1 MTTVVY
7 YNHESGD
14 LSYEQFDTAEEAAEW
29 AQTNDFKAIFIEGA
43 LHQVFDH
50 T

>member
-7 YNHESGD
+7 YNHDGGD
-14 LSYEQFDTAEEAAEW
+14 LSYEQFDTDAEAIAWAE
-29 AQTNDFKAIFIEGA
+29 TNDYKAIFVEGP
-43 LHQVFDH
+43 LHRISDH